1 MASSDGIKKDR
12 PRAAV
17 VGGKGFIGS
26 KVAALLAP
34 AYELDIWDLPDG
46 DVRRPEAI
54 REKFSSFRPEAVIN
68 FAGILGGVGSENVCD
83 LFQTNFVG
91 TLNLLE
97 ACRVAGVHTFVLA
110 SSLTVHGMNDPAE
123 PRTLASPFNPIHA
136 YGASKAASEYAMQEY
151 ARRFGMTTVALRPTM
166 VLGDTATPHAPI
178 EFIKGLLRGEE
189 PVIFGTGEHERE
201 WVWIDDV
208 AAGFA
213 RALEFS
219 STAKGFHPF
228 FLSGNRIAMRDLA
241 QMCAR
246 RLGGSVRFAPSGAK
260 AFTLTADTA
269 GSDAAL
275 GWRASIDLLTMV
287 DRLIDIQ
294 RVKLGK

>member
-1 MASSDGIKKDR
+1 MISSREQNSR
-12 PRAAV
+12 PRVAV
-17 VGGKGFIGS
+17 IGGRGFIGNR
-26 KVAALLAP
+26 VAALLAP
-34 AYELDIWDLPDG
+34 MYELDIWDLPEG
-46 DVRRPEAI
+46 DIRRPEI
-54 REKFSSFRPEAVIN
+54 IGEKVSSFRPEAVVN
-68 FAGILGGVGSENVCD
+68 FAGILGGVGSENVRD
-83 LFQTNFVG
+83 LFETNFVG

-97 ACRVAGVHTFVLA
+97 ACRIAGVPAFVFA
-110 SSLTVHGMNDPAE
+110 SSLTVHGMNAPDQ

-151 ARRFGMTTVALRPTM
+151 ARRFGMTAIALRPTM

-208 AAGFA
+208 ASGFV

-219 STAKGFHPF
+219 RTAQGFHPF
-228 FLSGNRIAMRDLA
+228 FLSGNRVRMRDLA
-241 QMCAR
+241 QRCAD
-246 RLGGSVRFAPSGAK
+246 RLGGRIRFEPSGAK

-269 GSDAAL
+269 ESDAAL
-275 GWRASIDLLTMV
+275 GWRATTDIPTMV
-287 DRLIDIQ
+287 ERLIDIQ
-294 RVKLGK
+294 RAKIGK